1 MRLGREHAV
10 RTAILTSAPSPAKL
24 QVFSFGLVLL
34 EIAIGDGDND
44 LPMLRAAGIGV
55 LMGNAKPEV
64 RRLAE
69 GAHIE
74 VGPSLEEEGF
84 SATISRYVEDV

>member
-1 MRLGREHAV
+1 
-10 RTAILTSAPSPAKL
+10 
-24 QVFSFGLVLL
+24 
-34 EIAIGDGDND
+34 
-44 LPMLRAAGIGV
+44 
-55 LMGNAKPEV
+55 MGNAKPEV

-69 GAHIE
+69 DAHIE